1 MRRRAIA
8 AQAAALITLTA
19 LTGCFGAGG
28 DKSGGSVSPH
38 ELVLAND
45 DGNLDGVPSVARFV
59 QRVETL
65 SGGKLTVRVESR
77 WQGGLD
83 EPRVIKDVAA
93 GRADL
98 GWAGTR
104 AFDLVGVP
112 AFRPLHAPFL
122 VGTYPAQAAVVSD
135 HALMGEL
142 LGALEPLG
150 LSGLAVAADEIR
162 FPAATTH
169 PLRTPADFAGLRFA
183 TVPSDVQ
190 SEGLRALG
198 ARPTTEL
205 NEQALGSGQL
215 DGIETMWWT
224 YDVHS
229 YHVAAPFAT
238 ANAGLWPRT
247 LALFANTKALDGLS
261 EEERSWVEQAAEDA
275 AAWSLEH
282 AADAE
287 REPMARACQSGARVV
302 TATPQELRALRQAAE
317 PVYAAMRQDPVQ
329 RAILERIEALA
340 TSAPADPP
348 LSLPEGCAYQPG
360 DEKAIPAPVQ
370 ALSGPGDPGGLPQGV
385 YRLEHTPAE
394 LTEHGET
401 EEGVRNN
408 AGVLTW
414 TLRDGRWSYHQ
425 DPTYPNRFNTVDCA
439 GFYDVG
445 RDVATFT
452 TTTVIADGTCAPP
465 SWTARWSLDGDTLR
479 WSAVSVDDVVFAYVW
494 AGEGWTK
501 ID

>member
-19 LTGCFGAGG
+19 LTGCFAAGG

-38 ELVLAND
+38 ELVLANT

-77 WQGGLD
+77 WQGGED
-83 EPRVIKDVAA
+83 EPRVIEDVAA

-98 GWAGTR
+98 GWSGTR
-104 AFDLVGVP
+104 AFDIVGVP

-122 VGTYPAQAAVVSD
+122 VGTYTAQAAVVSD
-135 HALMGEL
+135 HALMREL
-142 LGALEPLG
+142 LGALEPVG

-169 PLRTPADFAGLRFA
+169 PLRTPADFAGLRIA
-183 TVPSDVQ
+183 TVASDIQ

-198 ARPTTEL
+198 AQPTTEL
-205 NEQALGSGQL
+205 TEQALTSGQL

-224 YDVHS
+224 YDVNS
-229 YHVAAPFAT
+229 YYAAAPFAT

-247 LALFANTKALDGLS
+247 LALFANTKTLDGLS
-261 EEERSWVEQAAEDA
+261 EEERSWVEQASEDA
-275 AAWSLEH
+275 AAWSVEH

-287 REPMARACQSGARVV
+287 REPMAHACQSGARIV
-302 TATPQELRALRQAAE
+302 TATPEQLSALRQAAE
-317 PVYAAMRQDPVQ
+317 PVYTSMRKDPEQ
-329 RAILERIEALA
+329 RPILEKVEALA

-348 LSLPEGCAYQPG
+348 VSLPEGCAYQPG

-370 ALSGPGDPGGLPQGV
+370 ALRGPGDPGGLPQGV

-408 AGVLTW
+408 AGVITW
-414 TLRDGRWSYHQ
+414 TLRDGRWSNHP
-425 DPTYPNRFNTVDCA
+425 DPTYPNRFSTVDCA
-439 GFYDVG
+439 GFYHVS

-452 TTTVIADGTCAPP
+452 TTTVVDGGTCAPP
-465 SWTARWSLDGDTLR
+465 SWTARWSIDGDTLR
-479 WSAVSVDDVVFAYVW
+479 WSAVSVDDYAYVW

>member
-8 AQAAALITLTA
+8 LHAAALITVTA
-19 LTGCFGAGG
+19 LTGCFAAGG

-45 DGNLDGVPSVARFV
+45 DGNLEGVPSVARFV

-65 SGGKLTVRVESR
+65 SGGNLKVRVESR
-77 WQGGLD
+77 WRGGDD
-83 EPRVIKDVAA
+83 EPRVIEDVAA

-104 AFDLVGVP
+104 AFDIVGVP

-122 VGTYPAQAAVVSD
+122 VGTYAAEAAVVGD

-142 LGALEPLG
+142 LGKLEPLG

-183 TVPSDVQ
+183 TVASDVQ

-205 NEQALGSGQL
+205 TEQALGSGQL

-224 YDVHS
+224 YDVKG
-229 YHVAAPFAT
+229 YFAAAPFAT

-261 EEERSWVEQAAEDA
+261 EEERSWVEQASEGA
-275 AAWSLEH
+275 AAWSVEH

-287 REPMARACQSGARVV
+287 REPMAHACQSGARVV
-302 TATPQELRALRQAAE
+302 TATPEQLSALRHAAE
-317 PVYAAMRQDPVQ
+317 PVYTSMRKDPEQ
-329 RAILERIEALA
+329 RAILEKVEALA

-348 LSLPEGCAYQPG
+348 VSLPDGCAYQPG

-370 ALSGPGDPGGLPQGV
+370 ALSGPGNPGGLPQGV

-408 AGVLTW
+408 AGVITW
-414 TLRDGRWSYHQ
+414 TLRDGRWSNHP
-425 DPTYPNRFNTVDCA
+425 DPTYPNRFSTVDCA
-439 GFYDVG
+439 GFYHVG

-452 TTTVIADGTCAPP
+452 TTTVVDGGSCAPP
-465 SWTARWSLDGDTLR
+465 SWTARWSIDGDTLR
-479 WSAVSVDDVVFAYVW
+479 WSAVSVDDFAYVW
-494 AGEGWTK
+494 AGQGWTK

>member
-1 MRRRAIA
+1 MGRRAIA
-8 AQAAALITLTA
+8 AQAAALITLIA
-19 LTGCFGAGG
+19 LAGCFAAGG
-28 DKSGGSVSPH
+28 DKSGGSSSPH
-38 ELVLAND
+38 ELVLANS

-59 QRVETL
+59 QRAEAL

-77 WQGGLD
+77 WRGGED
-83 EPRVIKDVAA
+83 EPRVIEDVAA

-104 AFDLVGVP
+104 AFDLVGVA

-122 VGTYPAQAAVVSD
+122 VGTYAAETAVVSD
-135 HALMGEL
+135 HALMRDL
-142 LGALEPLG
+142 LSALEPLG

-183 TVPSDVQ
+183 TVASDVQ

-205 NEQALGSGQL
+205 NEQALTSGQL

-229 YHVAAPFAT
+229 YYDAAPFAT

-247 LALFANTKALDGLS
+247 LALFANTKTLDGLS
-261 EEERSWVEQAAEDA
+261 EQERSWVEQAAEDA
-275 AAWSLEH
+275 AAWSVKH
-282 AADAE
+282 AADVE
-287 REPMARACQSGARVV
+287 REPMAHACQSGARVV
-302 TATPQELRALRQAAE
+302 TATPQQLSALRQAAE
-317 PVYAAMRQDPVQ
+317 PVYTSMRKDPEQ
-329 RAILERIEALA
+329 RPILEKIEALA
-340 TSAPADPP
+340 TNAPSDLP
-348 LSLPEGCAYQPG
+348 LSVPEGCAYQPG

-370 ALSGPGDPGGLPQGV
+370 ALSGPGDPGGLPQGT

-394 LTEHGET
+394 LIEHGES
-401 EEGVRNN
+401 EESVRDN
-408 AGVLTW
+408 AGVMTW
-414 TLRDGRWSYHQ
+414 TLRGGRWSIHP
-425 DPTYPNRFNTVDCA
+425 DPTYPNRFSTADCA
-439 GFYDVG
+439 GFYDVN

-452 TTTVIADGTCAPP
+452 TTTVVAGGTCAAP

-479 WSAVSVDDVVFAYVW
+479 WSAVSVGDFAYVF
-494 AGEGWTK
+494 GGKGWTK
-501 ID
+501 IG